1 MGQGQWTRY
10 KMGQGTRT
18 MDPVHNGTG
27 DWDNGSGTQ
36 WDEDTIGRAHNGTG
50 AQFWTWYTMGHGQWT
65 RYAMGQGHNG
75 PDVHWFWYTIIQGHN
90 GSDTGT

>member
-1 MGQGQWTRY
+1 
-10 KMGQGTRT
+10 

-50 AQFWTWYTMGHGQWT
+50 AQFGPGTQWDTDNGPGTQWDRDTMGLV
-65 RYAMGQGHNG
+65 Y
-75 PDVHWFWYTIIQGHN
+75 N
-90 GSDTGT
+90 GSGTQ